1 VDSLTPTII
10 SMTTTDPKQLVL
22 QEELPTVV
30 TTSNLVFPTKKS
42 SATAIL
48 LLSNVFHANLI
59 HKYTRI
65 EVVSNGQEWSY
76 WYNKRTNEI

>member
-42 SATAIL
+42 STAIL

-65 EVVSNGQEWSY
+65 EVVFQRARMELLVQQAH
-76 WYNKRTNEI
+76 E

>member
-42 SATAIL
+42 STAIL